1 MPEHPTLEEHWV
13 ELPAGA
19 EPGRTLVETVTSLDH
34 VPPAVW
40 VAGEAAAVQRIRK
53 HLFDERG
60 MSRSEATVRG
70 YWKHGR
76 SAT

>member
-1 MPEHPTLEEHWV
+1 MCIRDRLT
-13 ELPAGA
+13 
-19 EPGRTLVETVTSLDH
+19 D

-40 VAGEAAAVQRIRK
+40 VAGEAAAVQKIRK
-53 HLFDERG
+53 HLFDQRG
-60 MSRSEATVRG
+60 MSRSDATVRG

>member
-1 MPEHPTLEEHWV
+1 VAAVIALSA
-13 ELPAGA
+13 LP
-19 EPGRTLVETVTSLDH
+19 D
-34 VPPAVW
+34 AVW
-40 VAGEAAAVQRIRK
+40 VAGEAAAVQRLRS

-60 MSRSEATVRG
+60 RQRSTVTARG